1 MSFLEYLLQQGVIT
15 QEESIEILRKKE
27 EENASVVV
35 EVYKLGKEK
44 DVIESFIEK
53 FYGLP
58 HGVVNEEEVSPDI
71 MQLIPE
77 EAARHYYMVPLR
89 RKVNGVM
96 EIGIVDP
103 ENAVA
108 KNVLD
113 FIFSQS
119 GTAYVVSF
127 ISLTEFNELVDRY
140 GSIHDAVSSV
150 EDVVDEDQ
158 VSGTLADDENAAE
171 SLEEI
176 VSRSEKAKPEE
187 KDEKITESAPITKMV
202 ASILLKAIDD
212 RASDIHIE
220 RSRNNTKVR
229 YRIDGTLETAL
240 TLPKTVHGAIIARI
254 KIITKLKLDEKRKP
268 QDGRFPAKIKGRTV
282 DFRVSTMP
290 TFYGEK
296 AVIRILDPETGIKT
310 LDDTGMTPEHLETI
324 RKALKR
330 PYGIILICGPT
341 GSGKSTTLYGML
353 SEVDRDGSNVVSL
366 EDPVEYSI
374 DGVSQ
379 SQVHPEIGY
388 TFANGLRSILRQ
400 DPDVIMV
407 GEIRDAETAQLAI
420 QAALTGH
427 MVLST
432 LHTNSSLGVVPRLI
446 DMGIDPYLIAP
457 TLTLAIAQ
465 RLVRRIAPEAGEAI
479 PESESY
485 RSMITKQFD
494 DLPAEYKSK
503 LDLTKMPYEAHPTPT
518 APMGTKGRIAVYE
531 MFEIDKDIEHI
542 ILQRPSEMDM
552 YKAARAKGMLTMKED
567 ALIKSMQGLL
577 PMEDVNT
584 L

>member
-27 EENASVVV
+27 EEGASAVV

-44 DVIESFIEK
+44 DVIESFVEK

-89 RKVNGVM
+89 RKANGVM

-119 GTAYVVSF
+119 GSAYVVSF
-127 ISLTEFNELVDRY
+127 ISLAEFNELADRY

-150 EDVVDEDQ
+150 EEVDMED
-158 VSGTLADDENAAE
+158 STSLAKDEADAE
-171 SLEEI
+171 SLEDI

-220 RSRNNTKVR
+220 RTRNNTKVR
-229 YRIDGTLETAL
+229 YRIDGTLQTAL

-310 LDDTGMTPEHLETI
+310 LEDTGMTPEHLETI
-324 RKALKR
+324 RRALKR
-330 PYGIILICGPT
+330 PYGIIIICGPT

-485 RSMITKQFD
+485 RSMITKQFE
-494 DLPAEYKSK
+494 DLPEEFKSK
-503 LDLTKMPYEAHPTPT
+503 LDINHMPYEAHPTPS
-518 APMGTKGRIAVYE
+518 APTGTKGRIAVYE

-552 YKAARAKGMLTMKED
+552 YAAARKKGMITMKED

>member
-1 MSFLEYLLQQGVIT
+1 MSFLEYLLQQGAIT
-15 QEESIEILRKKE
+15 QEESANILQKKE
-27 EENASVVV
+27 VEDASIII
-35 EVYKLGKEK
+35 ELYKLEKEAGF
-44 DVIESFIEK
+44 IESFAEK
-53 FYGLP
+53 FYGIP
-58 HGVVNEEEVSPDI
+58 KGIVNIQEVSPEV
-71 MQLIPE
+71 MKLIPE
-77 EAARHYYMVPLR
+77 EAAQHYFMVPLR
-89 RKVNGVM
+89 KKPNGII

-113 FIFSQS
+113 FIFGQS

-127 ISLTEFNELVDRY
+127 ISLSEFMEVVQRY
-140 GSIHDAVSSV
+140 GSIHDAISSV
-150 EDVVDEDQ
+150 EQED
-158 VSGTLADDENAAE
+158 E
-171 SLEEI
+171 SLVSDSSDEIDSLEAI
-176 VSRSEKAKPEE
+176 VSESEKLKTENKNE
-187 KDEKITESAPITKMV
+187 DEKIADSAPITKMV
-202 ASILLKAIDD
+202 ASILLKAIEVG
-212 RASDIHIE
+212 ASDIHIE
-220 RSRNNTKVR
+220 RSSSNTKVR
-229 YRIDGTLETAL
+229 YRVDGTLEVAL
-240 TLPKTVHGAIIARI
+240 QLPKSVHGAIIARI

-268 QDGRFPAKIKGRTV
+268 QDGRFPARVKDRVV

-296 AVIRILDPETGIKT
+296 AVIRILDPETGIRT
-310 LDDTGMTPEHLETI
+310 LEDTGMTPEHLATI
-324 RKALKR
+324 RRALSR

-353 SEVDRDGSNVVSL
+353 SEVDKDGLNVVSL

-432 LHTNSSLGVVPRLI
+432 LHTNNSLGVVPRLI
-446 DMGIDPYLIAP
+446 DMGVDPYLIAP
-457 TLTLAIAQ
+457 TLTLAISQ
-465 RLVRRIAPEAGEAI
+465 RLVRRIAKGGGEEL
-479 PESESY
+479 PRTESY
-485 RSMITKQFD
+485 TSMIEKQFAD
-494 DLPAEYKSK
+494 FPEEKKATLGLGS
-503 LDLTKMPYEAHPTPT
+503 MPYTAHPTAASPT
-518 APMGTKGRIAVYE
+518 GCKGRIAVYE
-531 MFEIDKDIEHI
+531 MFEIDKEVEHI
-542 ILQRPSEMDM
+542 ILNKPNEMDM
-552 YKAARAKGMLTMKED
+552 YKEVRKKGMLTMKED
-567 ALIKSMQGLL
+567 ALIKSMRGLI
-577 PMEDVNT
+577 PFDDVNT